1 MYDNGLGVPQDYK
14 ESVKLY
20 RLSAEQGHASAQI
33 NLGVVFEKGLAVE
46 WLLLAAEKGNS
57 ACDSVYGCSR
67 RRNDSR
73 PDRRSPETDEGVDG
87 GAWEGMMAGINKVTR

>member
-33 NLGVVFEKGLAVE
+33 NLGNMY
-46 WLLLAAEKGNS
+46 AEGQ
-57 ACDSVYGCSR
+57 
-67 RRNDSR
+67 
-73 PDRRSPETDEGVDG
+73 GVLQNY
-87 GAWEGMMAGINKVTR
+87 A

>member
-33 NLGVVFEKGLAVE
+33 NLGNMYAEGQGVLQNYAWAFCSNQICIQFEKQV
-46 WLLLAAEKGNS
+46 
-57 ACDSVYGCSR
+57 
-67 RRNDSR
+67 
-73 PDRRSPETDEGVDG
+73 
-87 GAWEGMMAGINKVTR
+87 GAKPGYESNKKCPQ